1 MTENKLN
8 ALAALLQGHRLRY
21 ADEKVCQDQIEAIL
35 LDKGIDYLREHHLGG
50 AGICDFYLPNSRIVL
65 EAKAFKSWSKLKVY
79 RQCERYCRRP
89 DVAGLLLATGKAQ
102 GLPSAIADKPVRV
115 QLLGLGAL

>member
-1 MTENKLN
+1 MTVQKLI
-8 ALAALLQGHRLRY
+8 ALAALLQGHRLVY

-35 LDKGIDYLREHHLGG
+35 FAKGIDYRREYRLGD
-50 AGICDFYLPNSRIVL
+50 AGICDFYFPNSRIVL

-89 DVAGLLLATGKAQ
+89 EVAGLLLATGKAQ
-102 GLPSAIADKPVRV
+102 GLPTVIAEKPVRV
-115 QLLGLGAL
+115 HQLGLGAL